1 MSTRDALLISELF
14 ENSNSQTAERS
25 VRIINCTHWAAD
37 ELRISGTRRRHRR
50 VDSVCRFL
58 CGDEG
63 EQRPSLDNV
72 VQ

>member
-1 MSTRDALLISELF
+1 MGGDVVMNQATTAVLADALRMVGL
-14 ENSNSQTAERS
+14 
-25 VRIINCTHWAAD
+25 
-37 ELRISGTRRRHRR
+37 RRRNLR
-50 VDSVCRFL
+50 VDLVCRFL